1 MTSSENRALCERLAS
16 STAQMPSAVFSPSPI
31 ALPDPGILAYRVND
45 AARAAGVCRATIYN
59 LIKAKKLRSV
69 MVLGRRLIPAEALRE
84 LFQTA
89 A

>member
-1 MTSSENRALCERLAS
+1 MLPSENNARGGRLAS
-16 STAQMPSAVFSPSPI
+16 STAQTPSVAFSPSPI
-31 ALPDPGILAYRVND
+31 ALPYPGILAYPVND
-45 AARAAGVCRATIYN
+45 AARVAGVCRATIYN

-69 MVLGRRLIPAEALRE
+69 LVLGRRLIPAEALRE